1 MIKKFYPFIKEYKK
15 YLILGPLCVLIEV
28 IAELL
33 MPYLMSKI
41 VDIGIPAL
49 DNGYILHIGIIMAV
63 LAIIAIAF
71 GCANMFFSS
80 KSSMGF
86 GANLRRAIFDKVQDF
101 SFANI
106 DKFSTASLVTRLT
119 NDVYQIQSTIMLT
132 LRLMVRAPLMFI
144 CALVLTLS
152 INARLASII
161 CISIPILLLAV
172 YLILRRAYGLFQ
184 TMQQKL
190 DNLNGKVQE
199 NLIGIRVVKSFV
211 REDYEK
217 DKFQQAN
224 NALMRAGLRAAGLV
238 IILFPIMM
246 LILNGTTIATIWV
259 GGNMVGVGSM
269 GTGELISFVSYI
281 FQILISLM
289 MISFVF
295 MMLARSKA
303 SAIRIIEVLD
313 TLPDIVEQQQTQVP
327 VDNKERGKIE
337 FRNVSFKYNR
347 NSDNYVI
354 NNINF
359 TARSGEVI
367 AIVGA
372 TGSGKTTLVNL
383 IPRLY
388 DVSEGQILLNGMD
401 IREYP
406 LATLRQQ
413 IGMVLQKNVLF
424 SGTIRENLLWGNQ
437 EANDEVI
444 SMAAQAAQA
453 EEFINSF
460 PGGYDSE
467 LGQSGVNLSGG
478 QKQRLCIAR
487 AMLKDPAVL
496 ILDDS
501 TSAVDSATEANL
513 RESFH
518 EDFKDTTVIIIAQRI
533 SSIVEADKILVL
545 DDGRL
550 VGFGNH
556 QQLLTENQIYREIYN
571 SQQEVIA

>member
-1 MIKKFYPFIKEYKK
+1 MIKRFYPFIKEYKK
-15 YLILGPLCVLIEV
+15 YLILGPLCVTIEV
-28 IAELL
+28 ICELL

-49 DNGYILHIGIIMAV
+49 NNSYILHMGIIMAI
-63 LAIIAIAF
+63 LAVIAIAG

-80 KSSMGF
+80 YAAMGF
-86 GANLRRAIFDKVQDF
+86 GANLRRSIFDKVQDF

-119 NDVYQIQSTIMLT
+119 NDVYQIQQTILLS
-132 LRLMVRAPLMFI
+132 LRLLVRAPLMFI

-152 INARLASII
+152 INPRLASII
-161 CISIPILLLAV
+161 CIAIPILLLAV
-172 YLILRRAYGLFQ
+172 FLILRRAYGLFT

-190 DNLNGKVQE
+190 DGLNGKVQE

-224 NALMRAGLRAAGLV
+224 DALMRAGLRAAGLV

-259 GGNMVGVGSM
+259 GGNMVGSGLM

-295 MMLARSKA
+295 LMLARSKA
-303 SAIRIIEVLD
+303 SANRIIEVLE
-313 TLPDIVEQQQTQVP
+313 TQPDIVDLPQTKVP
-327 VDNKERGKIE
+327 TENNERGKLE
-337 FRNVSFKYNR
+337 FKNVSFKYNAD
-347 NSDNYVI
+347 SDNYVI
-354 NNINF
+354 NNISF
-359 TARSGEVI
+359 TAQSGEVI

-372 TGSGKTTLVNL
+372 TGSGKSTLVNL

-388 DVSEGQILLNGMD
+388 DVSDGQILLNNTD

-406 LATLRQQ
+406 LQTLRQQ

-424 SGTIRENLLWGNQ
+424 SGTIRENLLWGN
-437 EANDEVI
+437 NDAKDQDI
-444 SMAAQAAQA
+444 SKAADAAQA
-453 EEFINSF
+453 EDFIKSF
-460 PGGYDSE
+460 PEGYQSE

-487 AMLKDPAVL
+487 AMLKNPAVL

-513 RESFH
+513 RKSFY

-545 DDGRL
+545 DDGKL

-556 QQLLTENQIYREIYN
+556 RQLMAENQIYREIYY